1 MFEQMFRKTPFLKI
15 GVPYIIGI
23 ISAELF
29 PVTPSP
35 GWLGIYLSIFIFIFI
50 FLLTRSSFRNV
61 LTGTLLFIFFLVS
74 GHFNSSL
81 KKQKFLLPE
90 SGIFTATM
98 LETPVEKPRTMK
110 AEATIKWFADKD
122 SMQYPQE
129 KVILYFAKSDRV
141 PGLRPGSRIIIK
153 ASPDAIK
160 NSGNPFAF
168 DYRLYMERRGIRRQV
183 YLKDADWNR
192 VSDHPS
198 PGMKIWAER
207 TRDRL
212 LSIYRENHLEGDVL
226 DVVSALTLGYKKSLD
241 QEVKQVFSNSGAM
254 HVLAVSGLHVG
265 IVFLVFNTVFSFLK
279 RSRLTRGIYLA
290 GALLVLWGYAFLTGL
305 SPSVQRA
312 SLMFSLVQV
321 GHVLRRPVNIYNT
334 IFASALILLVFEP
347 QLIADVGFQ
356 LSYSAV
362 MGIVYFQPKINAII
376 SARNKV
382 LNFFLGLFT
391 VSIAAQIGTAGL
403 SCFYFR
409 QFPVWFWIANLV
421 VIPVTFFLILMGT
434 LILMFGLFPVVSG
447 FLAKITAW
455 VVETLIKLLHT
466 IESLPG
472 AVYTGFDFDQ
482 YSLLISMLIILALV
496 FYIESRRF
504 RHLIVMIFFTG
515 LFVVN
520 ATYLSWKGNHQ
531 TALIVYD
538 LPEPIVHIIHGK
550 ENYLIAP
557 DSMKQKAVMIYDV
570 VNVIKTMGL
579 RQPVR
584 LGFSDEFADRLILK
598 SASWVFYSNH
608 RIALP
613 GTPVKDFDVIDPDVW
628 LRFPGYKGDSI
639 RHDSVVIVTPRHFVE
654 SNNSQAIIHELSVK
668 GAFTKISPY
677 RAGNHHITR
686 TKGGL

>member
-1 MFEQMFRKTPFLKI
+1 MFEQMFRKTPFLRI
-15 GVPYIIGI
+15 GVPYIFGI
-23 ISAELF
+23 IYAELF
-29 PVTPSP
+29 PFTPIR
-35 GWLGIYLSIFIFIFI
+35 GWQWIYISFYTFTLV
-50 FLLTRSSFRNV
+50 FLLARSSYRNV
-61 LTGTLLFIFFLVS
+61 LTGTFLFILFLVS
-74 GHFNSSL
+74 GHLNSSL
-81 KKQKFLLPE
+81 NKQEPLLPE
-90 SGIFTATM
+90 SGIFTATL
-98 LETPVEKPRTMK
+98 LEKPVEKPRTMK
-110 AEATIKWFADKD
+110 ADALINWITEGD
-122 SMQYPQE
+122 SMHYPQE
-129 KVILYFAKSDRV
+129 KVILYFTKSDRV
-141 PGLRPGSRIIIK
+141 SGLRPGSRIISK
-153 ASPDAIK
+153 ERPDTIQ
-160 NSGNPFAF
+160 NSGNPLAF
-168 DYRLYMERRGIRRQV
+168 DYKLYMERKGIRRQV
-183 YLKDADWNR
+183 FLKDAGWSQ
-192 VSDHPS
+192 VSDHPA
-198 PGMKIWAER
+198 PGLKIRAER

-212 LSIYRENHLEGDVL
+212 LSIYRENHIEGDVL

-241 QEVKQVFSNSGAM
+241 PEMKQVFSNSGAM

-265 IVFLVFNTVFSFLK
+265 IVFLVFNTVFSCLK
-279 RSRLTRGIYLA
+279 KNRLTRGIYLA

-312 SLMFSLVQV
+312 SLMFSLVQA
-321 GHVLRRPVNIYNT
+321 GHLLRRPVNVYNT

-347 QLIADVGFQ
+347 QLITDVGFQ

-362 MGIVYFQPKINAII
+362 LGIVYFQPKISAVI

-382 LNFFLGLFT
+382 LDFFLGLFT

-447 FLAKITAW
+447 FLAKMTAW
-455 VVETLIKLLHT
+455 VVETLIKFLHT

-472 AVYTGFDFDQ
+472 AVYTGFDFDR
-482 YSLLISMLIILALV
+482 YSLLISMLIILSLV

-520 ATYLSWKGNHQ
+520 ATYLSWKENHQ
-531 TALIVYD
+531 SALIVYD
-538 LPEPIVHIIHGK
+538 LPDPIVHIIHGK

-557 DSMKQKAVMIYDV
+557 DSMKQKAEMIYDV

-579 RQPVR
+579 HQPVS
-584 LGFSDEFADRLILK
+584 LGFSDEFSDRLILK

-608 RIALP
+608 KIALP
-613 GTPVKDFDVIDPDVW
+613 GTPVKEFDVIDPDLW

-639 RHDSVVIVTPRHFVE
+639 RHDSVVIVTPHYFAERNDSHAV
-654 SNNSQAIIHELSVK
+654 IHELSVK
-668 GAFTKISPY
+668 GAFTMISPY

-686 TKGGL
+686 TKDGL